1 MVDRNDIENLLNS
14 YSLAYDSNDMELMED
29 CFTADAVFSMK
40 IVDNDPMSFETRDVI
55 MKLMRDSLASQT
67 DQRRHANSN
76 LIVRSEGGV
85 TKTTNYLG
93 LSAVENGEIK
103 LLSSGV
109 YSNEIVE
116 DEGKLRI
123 RKMHLDL
130 DRPY

>member
-14 YSLAYDSNDMELMED
+14 YSLAYDSNDMVLMED

-40 IVDNDPMSFETRDVI
+40 ITDNDPMSFETRDVI

>member
-14 YSLAYDSNDMELMED
+14 YSLAYDSNDMVLMED

-40 IVDNDPMSFETRDVI
+40 IVDNDPLSFETRDVI

-67 DQRRHANSN
+67 DQRRHANTN

>member
-14 YSLAYDSNDMELMED
+14 YSLAYDSNDMVLMED

-40 IVDNDPMSFETRDVI
+40 IVDNDPLSFETRDVI

>member
-1 MVDRNDIENLLNS
+1 MADRNDVENLLNS
-14 YSLAYDSNDMELMED
+14 YSLAYDSNDMALMTD

-40 IVDNDPMSFETRDVI
+40 IADNEPMSFETRDVI
-55 MKLMRDSLASQT
+55 MKLMTDSLSSQT
-67 DQRRHANSN
+67 DQRRHGNSN
-76 LIVRSEGGV
+76 LIVRTEDDTV
-85 TKTTNYLG
+85 HTTSYLN
-93 LSAVENGEIK
+93 LTAVENGEIT

-116 DEGKLRI
+116 DEGKLRV

>member
-1 MVDRNDIENLLNS
+1 MVDRNDVENLLNS
-14 YSLAYDSNDMELMED
+14 YSLAYDSNDMVLMED

-40 IVDNDPMSFETRDVI
+40 IVDNDPLSFETRDVI

-116 DEGKLRI
+116 DEGKL
-123 RKMHLDL
+123 
-130 DRPY
+130 

>member
-1 MVDRNDIENLLNS
+1 MVDRNDVENLLNS
-14 YSLAYDSNDMELMED
+14 YSLAYDSNDMVLMAD

-40 IVDNDPMSFETRDVI
+40 IADNEPMSFEPRDVI
-55 MKLMRDSLASQT
+55 MKLMTDSLATQT
-67 DQRRHANSN
+67 DQRRHGNTN
-76 LIVRSEGGV
+76 LIVRSDGDV
-85 TKTTNYLG
+85 VRTTNYLN
-93 LSAVENGEIK
+93 LTAVENGEIK

-116 DEGKLRI
+116 DEGKLRV